1 MNIRPLI
8 ALLLAT
14 LIGYLPVSQADAETA
29 KEHTVNITVQI
40 DRQHFTLTLNDS
52 PAARAFVNRL
62 PLTLDMAELN
72 GNEKHAD
79 LAEALPENPV
89 RPGHLRAGD
98 LMLYGDKTLVLFYS
112 RFDSGYRYTPLGRVN
127 HPAGLAQVV
136 GNQSVRIHFAV
147 K

>member
-1 MNIRPLI
+1 MNTRPLI

-14 LIGYLPVSQADAETA
+14 LIGYLPVSQAEAETA

>member
-1 MNIRPLI
+1 MNTRPLI

-14 LIGYLPVSQADAETA
+14 LIGYLHVSQAEAETA
-29 KEHTVNITVQI
+29 KEHPMNITVQI

-52 PAARAFVNRL
+52 PAAHAFINRL

-72 GNEKHAD
+72 GNEKYAD

-89 RPGHLRAGD
+89 RAGD

>member
-14 LIGYLPVSQADAETA
+14 LIGYLPVSQAEAETA

-112 RFDSGYRYTPLGRVN
+112 RFDSGYRYTPLGRVDN
-127 HPAGLAQVV
+127 PVGLAQAV

>member
-14 LIGYLPVSQADAETA
+14 LIGYLHVSQAEAETA
-29 KEHTVNITVQI
+29 KEHPMNITVQI

-52 PAARAFVNRL
+52 PAAHAFINRL

-72 GNEKHAD
+72 GNEKYAD

-136 GNQSVRIHFAV
+136 GNQSVRIDFAV

>member
-14 LIGYLPVSQADAETA
+14 LIGYLPVSQAEAETA

-72 GNEKHAD
+72 GNEKYAD

-112 RFDSGYRYTPLGRVN
+112 RFDSGYRYTPLGRVDN
-127 HPAGLAQVV
+127 PVGLAQAV
-136 GNQSVRIHFAV
+136 GNQSVKIHFAV

>member
-1 MNIRPLI
+1 MKITPLI
-8 ALLLAT
+8 ALLLAH
-14 LIGYLPVSQADAETA
+14 LIGYLPVSQAEAGTA
-29 KEHTVNITVQI
+29 KELPMNITVQI
-40 DRQHFTLTLNDS
+40 ARQHFTLTLNDS
-52 PAARAFVNRL
+52 PAARAFVNTL

-89 RPGHLRAGD
+89 RPGSLYAGD

-112 RFDSGYRYTPLGRVN
+112 RFDSGYRYTPLGRVDN
-127 HPAGLAQVV
+127 PAGLAQAV
-136 GNQSVRIHFAV
+136 GNQSVSIRFAV

>member
-14 LIGYLPVSQADAETA
+14 LIGYLPVSQAEAETA

-72 GNEKHAD
+72 GNEKYAD

-112 RFDSGYRYTPLGRVN
+112 RFDSGYRYTPLGRVDN
-127 HPAGLAQVV
+127 PVGLAHAV

>member
-14 LIGYLPVSQADAETA
+14 LIGYLPVSQAEAETA

-112 RFDSGYRYTPLGRVN
+112 RFDSGYRYTPLGRVDN
-127 HPAGLAQVV
+127 PVGLAHAV

>member
-112 RFDSGYRYTPLGRVN
+112 RFDSGYRYTPLGRVDN
-127 HPAGLAQVV
+127 PVGLAQAV
-136 GNQSVRIHFAV
+136 GNQSVKIHFAV

>member
-1 MNIRPLI
+1 MNTRPLI

-14 LIGYLPVSQADAETA
+14 LIGYLPVSQAEAETA
-29 KEHTVNITVQI
+29 KEHPMNITVQI

-72 GNEKHAD
+72 GNEKYAD

-112 RFDSGYRYTPLGRVN
+112 RFDSGYRYTPLGRVDN
-127 HPAGLAQVV
+127 PVGLAHAV